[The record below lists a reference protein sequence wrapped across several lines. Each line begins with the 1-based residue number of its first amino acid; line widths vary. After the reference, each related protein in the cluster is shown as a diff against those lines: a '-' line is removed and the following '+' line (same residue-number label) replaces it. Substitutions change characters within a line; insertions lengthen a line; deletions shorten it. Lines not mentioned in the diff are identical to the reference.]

1 MTNESRTALAKAIAA
16 ELPDAVLESIVSE
29 AISSMLNSFRYSQ
42 SDIQKVVQDTIVEHA
57 RELLR
62 TKYAAEVGKQADLL
76 AARMVG
82 EMASFTPKGRGY

>member
-1 MTNESRTALAKAIAA
+1 MTDESRTALAKAIAA

-29 AISSMLNSFRYSQ
+29 TISSMLHSFRVSGT
-42 SDIQKVVQDTIVEHA
+42 DVQKIVQDMIVERA

-62 TKYAAEVGKQADLL
+62 TKYAAEVDKQADLL

-82 EMASFTPKGRGY
+82 EMASFVPKGRGY